1 MQRLN
6 SLSTHYALQL
16 RPHRLKSLLHQIFNS
31 ILPKYR
37 STERKP
43 STVLSC
49 WDEDYIS
56 SFHFFKCSSDT
67 RSFSFFLKKDRSYC
81 SPGIHSVRPG
91 GPGTH
96 RDLFAFAPQML
107 GLKAFAISPGLE
119 SIFKFKNYLNAT
131 LKI

>member
-1 MQRLN
+1 MRMT
-6 SLSTHYALQL
+6 SVHS
-16 RPHRLKSLLHQIFNS
+16 
-31 ILPKYR
+31 
-37 STERKP
+37 
-43 STVLSC
+43 
-49 WDEDYIS
+49 IS
-56 SFHFFKCSSDT
+56 SNVPQILEAFL
-67 RSFSFFLKKDRSYC
+67 SFFLKKDRSYC

-107 GLKAFAISPGLE
+107 GLKAFAIPPGLE